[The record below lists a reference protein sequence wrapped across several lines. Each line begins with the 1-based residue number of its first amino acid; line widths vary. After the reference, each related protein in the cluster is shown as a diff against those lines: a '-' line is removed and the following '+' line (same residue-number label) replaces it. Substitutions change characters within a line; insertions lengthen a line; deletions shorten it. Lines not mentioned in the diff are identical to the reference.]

1 MSKTVLAS
9 HIIGERGVN
18 AFENYCNRHQP
29 YIIWRETIKNDFGI
43 DGEVEL
49 TEVTSDGKTR
59 PISQT
64 LKVQIKST
72 QSDKSYMQDETDDS
86 FSFYPKDSDL
96 EYWRN
101 YRQYGYEVLLVVF
114 DGRGGQE
121 KLYCKLVSAV
131 NEVQLQ
137 KKGKRKTSPIVFSKT
152 DNLLV
157 AGQNGFDVKY
167 RASFAGRVDFAVT
180 ETLDTNMWPF
190 RSVPRQLFTYP
201 THYKNRGDIF
211 KKLSYDDAPFFVIK
225 NSLIY
230 TFVPLEKTFQKFF
243 VQVVSEGQKRSD
255 YAFRDVVDS
264 AVLRTYYV
272 ELLNEYIRDFMGKRG
287 LKYQRDFRR
296 YYFNL
301 REPEVERTAT
311 YTSRVHRKKSEKT
324 VVKYYEYAADKFY
337 RHDAVSLQPLFVDNR
352 VYLVVSPKYLFTL
365 DRTTPLPG
373 DKITRYTNY
382 LNMRVWNNG
391 VLSQLHFW
399 HDFLARSGGEITVF
413 DGGPVNQDSIT
424 LGNAVNFDV
433 GFGIPLEGQKRS
445 LRQKG
450 RPAGTPRPQF
460 TQPGLFD

>member
-1 MSKTVLAS
+1 MPKTVLAS
-9 HIIGERGVN
+9 HIVGERGVN

-29 YIIWRETIKNDFGI
+29 YIIWREATKNDFGI

-49 TEVTSDGKTR
+49 TEVTADGKTR

-72 QSDKSYMQDETDDS
+72 QSEKSYMQDETPES
-86 FSFYPKDSDL
+86 FSFYPKDADL
-96 EYWRN
+96 DYWRN

-114 DGRGGQE
+114 DGRKGEE
-121 KLYCKLVSAV
+121 KLYCKLVSGV
-131 NEVQLQ
+131 DEVRLQ
-137 KKGKRKTSPIVFSKT
+137 KAGKRKTNPIVFSKT

-157 AGQNGFDVKY
+157 AGQHGFDVKY
-167 RASFAGRVDFAVT
+167 RASFAGRVDFATT
-180 ETLDTNMWPF
+180 EVLDTNLWPF

-201 THYKNRGDIF
+201 THYKSKKDIF
-211 KKLSYDDAPFFVIK
+211 KNITNDEAPYFIIN

-243 VQVVSEGQKRSD
+243 VHVISEGQKRTEHV
-255 YAFRDVVDS
+255 FRDVVDS
-264 AVLRTYYV
+264 AVLRSHYV

-287 LKYQRDFRR
+287 LKFQRDFRR
-296 YYFNL
+296 YYFTL
-301 REPEVERTAT
+301 REPEVERTAS
-311 YTSRVHRKKSEKT
+311 YTSRVHRKKTEKT

-337 RHDAVSLQPLFVDNR
+337 RHAAVSLQPLFIEDR
-352 VYLVVSPKYLFTL
+352 VFLVVSPKYLFTL

-382 LNMRVWNNG
+382 LNARVWNDG

-399 HDFLARSGGEITVF
+399 HDFLARSGSEITIF
-413 DGGPVNQDSIT
+413 DGTAVNQSSIT

-433 GFGIPLEGQKRS
+433 AFGIPLEGEKKS

-450 RPAGTPRPQF
+450 RPAATPRPQLF
-460 TQPGLFD
+460 LPGLFD